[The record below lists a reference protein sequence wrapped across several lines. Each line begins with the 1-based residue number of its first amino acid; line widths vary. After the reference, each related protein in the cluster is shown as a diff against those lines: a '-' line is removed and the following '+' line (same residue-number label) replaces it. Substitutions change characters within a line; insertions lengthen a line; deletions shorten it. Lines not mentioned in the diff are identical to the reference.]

1 MGERPCQQVAMAE
14 EEVVGLTLVEGW
26 VAEDP
31 EEELEV
37 ANLQEEE
44 E

>member
-1 MGERPCQQVAMAE
+1 MGEHPCQQVAMVE

-26 VAEDP
+26 VAEDQV
-31 EEELEV
+31 EELEEV

-44 E
+44 